1 MIQNVQ
7 TGKSREIGDQR
18 LPGAVGWDS
27 LCGDR
32 SRWHNMVNVLNAT
45 DLFTLK
51 WLIVWYMNFAPV
63 IITIRVFEVFQQ
75 LLSC

>member
-1 MIQNVQ
+1 
-7 TGKSREIGDQR
+7 
-18 LPGAVGWDS
+18 
-27 LCGDR
+27 
-32 SRWHNMVNVLNAT
+32 MVNVLNAT